1 MDMITNRT
9 FLTTVGAVFVALTLG
24 TGAASGLGSRSLVPP
39 SDLSGLSLNMTYE
52 DCAKCHIASS
62 NVVRHH
68 NLLSNTTRQCLDCHK
83 MAADTS
89 GNFTVQVVRDCQV
102 CHTLAVHNT
111 VQHTVVTCGRCH
123 GSDLVGIHLNWRSSS
138 TSTLTACYLCHTS
151 INENVKTVIAKGLS
165 GQTVS
170 CQDCHGDNPHSS
182 GGGSRG
188 R

>member
-1 MDMITNRT
+1 MGMITNRT
-9 FLTTVGAVFVALTLG
+9 LFTTAGAVFVALTIV
-24 TGAASGLGSRSLVPP
+24 TGLASGWGGSSQGSY
-39 SDLSGLSLNMTYE
+39 SDSGLALNMSYD
-52 DCAKCHIASS
+52 DCAKCHIASN

-68 NLLSNTTRQCLDCHK
+68 NLLSNTTKQCLDCHK
-83 MAADTS
+83 MVADS
-89 GNFTVQVVRDCQV
+89 VGNFTVQVVRDCQV
-102 CHTLAVHNT
+102 CHSLAVHNT

-123 GSDLVGIHLNWRSSS
+123 GSDIVSIHLSWRSSS

-151 INENVKTVIAKGLS
+151 INDIVKSAIAKGVS
-165 GQTVS
+165 GQTVY